1 MGVKAKLKI
10 RLRIKGIR
18 KIKEIIFLK

>member
-10 RLRIKGIR
+10 RLRINGSKT
-18 KIKEIIFLK
+18 IKEIIFLK